1 MGKIHQNKKN
11 MIFVYESCT
20 MHYLGRYR
28 RNNFEVNVTVSF
40 EKSYRVSEYELLIIR
55 YYSIF

>member
-1 MGKIHQNKKN
+1 
-11 MIFVYESCT
+11 

-55 YYSIF
+55 YFFYILIYYPFHLKEYNV